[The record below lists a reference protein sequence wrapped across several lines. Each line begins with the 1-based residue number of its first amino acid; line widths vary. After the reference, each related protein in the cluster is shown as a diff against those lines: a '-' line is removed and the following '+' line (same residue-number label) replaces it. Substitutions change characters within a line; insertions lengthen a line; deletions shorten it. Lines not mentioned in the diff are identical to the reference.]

1 MSTLNKL
8 IDILTKIEYS
18 TQDEVCENAK
28 SIRHMICYY
37 LASGEDFKYKIRQ
50 VSEEICDKK
59 KQVANLRA
67 DLKEVMTRKAQL
79 ERRIQPLVCEL
90 QRLEDQHGNMIETI
104 GDEMNSDTEII
115 LQHLNEASNRN
126 VFINVNNQEENSEV
140 I

>member
-1 MSTLNKL
+1 
-8 IDILTKIEYS
+8 
-18 TQDEVCENAK
+18 
-28 SIRHMICYY
+28 MICYY

-126 VFINVNNQEENSEV
+126 VFINVNNQEENTEV